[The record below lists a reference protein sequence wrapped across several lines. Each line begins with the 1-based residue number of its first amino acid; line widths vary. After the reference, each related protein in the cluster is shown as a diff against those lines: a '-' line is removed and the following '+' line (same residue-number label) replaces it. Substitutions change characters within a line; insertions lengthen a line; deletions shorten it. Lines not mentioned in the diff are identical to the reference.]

1 MDAQLTL
8 QQIINTMPQ
17 VGKVE
22 WIGIRP
28 ARKMPLQTVEEV
40 AVDEKHGLEGDHYSK
55 SDGNRQVTLIQ
66 AEHLEVVAAFLG
78 VEKIDPSL
86 TRRNVL
92 VSGINL
98 LAFKDRRF
106 QIGTLILEMTGICH
120 PCSRMEE
127 TLGAGAYNA
136 LRGHSG
142 ITAKVIKGGLLRVGD
157 RVALRLEQDA

>member
-1 MDAQLTL
+1 MDGQLTL

-17 VGKVE
+17 VGRVE
-22 WIGIRP
+22 WIGVRP
-28 ARKMPLQTVEEV
+28 ARRMPPQAVLEV
-40 AVDEKHGLEGDHYSK
+40 AVDEKQGLAGDHYSK
-55 SDGNRQVTLIQ
+55 SEGDRQVTLIQ
-66 AEHLEVVAAFLG
+66 SEHLDAVAAFLE
-78 VEKIDPSL
+78 VEKIDPAS
-86 TRRNVL
+86 TRRNVV

-98 LAFKDRRF
+98 LAFKDRQF

-120 PCSRMEE
+120 PCSRIEE

-157 RVALRLEQDA
+157 SVKLQLEQDA